1 MPITEQ
7 QYVVLSLELH
17 LFFGRIMKEHALFL
31 QAGFP
36 PRDGESARLAA
47 QFQSRFEAQLQNA
60 VTLSNGVISSRV
72 LHSGE
77 LFTDYTLG
85 AEQKTQ
91 GLTGFP
97 INQNITMMETRLH
110 SGENPAITPELLR
123 GVRALNA
130 AILPLLDS
138 FIQFKTTILNNV
150 LSCNMFTMNYP
161 LLIDHILREAKL
173 YRSHLAALESG
184 NMPEETAQG
193 MELFWDQIML
203 EHALFIRGL
212 LDPSEG
218 DLVNTANDFALEYGE
233 LLQKAQSATDMML
246 TSVTGETLALTTR
259 YRDFKAAGTAGI
271 AECKIRSIIMPL
283 LADHVLREANHY
295 LRLLGELGV
304 SSV

>member
-1 MPITEQ
+1 MITEQ

-31 QAGFP
+31 RAGFT
-36 PRDGESARLAA
+36 PRDAESSRLAS
-47 QFQSRFEAQLQNA
+47 QFQTQFEGQLQNA
-60 VTLSNGVISSRV
+60 VALSDGVIRSRV

-91 GLTGFP
+91 NFTAIP
-97 INQNITMMETRLH
+97 INQGITVMETRLH

-123 GVRALNA
+123 NVRSLNA

-138 FIQFKTTILNNV
+138 FIQFKTTLLNNV

-161 LLIDHILREAKL
+161 LLIDHILREAKM
-173 YRSHLAALESG
+173 YRSHLVALESG
-184 NMPEETAQG
+184 NTLDETIQS

-233 LLQKAQSATDMML
+233 LLQKAQGATDMML
-246 TSVTGETLALTTR
+246 ASITGETLALTTR

-271 AECKIRSIIMPL
+271 AECKIRSIILPL
-283 LADHVLREANHY
+283 LGDHVLREANHY
-295 LRLLGELGV
+295 LRLLGEQRTN
-304 SSV
+304 